1 MRALS
6 TVASDIR
13 DADLNAKENVRKVG
27 QALSCIFDIQ
37 HDVYRRLPDLLPRYL
52 YDTKLGEEVL
62 SNRAVKK
69 DAPRKRP
76 RASYRK
82 RWAT

>member
-13 DADLNAKENVRKVG
+13 DADLNARENVRRVG
-27 QALSCIFDIQ
+27 KALSCIFEIE
-37 HDVYRRLPDLLPRYL
+37 HDVYRRLPELLPRYL
-52 YDTKLGEEVL
+52 HDTKLGEEVL

-69 DAPRKRP
+69 DARRKRP

-82 RWAT
+82 R